1 MSGKISSKKY
11 LIDSV
16 ILIDHLNGI
25 KEATNWLKKNG
36 AFNSTISVVTRAE
49 ILVGTSEENKL
60 KIKSWLNSFE
70 CIDIDKNIADLAALY
85 RNKYKIKLPD
95 AFQITIAFE
104 NNLILVTRNTK
115 DFNKGM
121 GFVEIPYEI

>member
-25 KEATNWLKKNG
+25 TKATNWLKKNG
-36 AFNSTISVVTRAE
+36 AINSAISVVTRAE
-49 ILVGTSEENKL
+49 ILVGTSKENKL
-60 KIKSWLNSFE
+60 KITTWLNSFE
-70 CIDIDKNIADLAALY
+70 CIDIDKEIADLAAIS
-85 RNKYKIKLPD
+85 RNRFKIKLPD
-95 AFQITIAFE
+95 AFQTAIALK

-115 DFNKGM
+115 DFNKEM
-121 GFVEIPYEI
+121 GFVKIPYKI

>member
-25 KEATNWLKKNG
+25 TKATNWLKKNG
-36 AFNSTISVVTRAE
+36 ALNSVISVVTRSE
-49 ILVGTSEENKL
+49 ILVGTSENNRL
-60 KIKSWLNSFE
+60 KITAWLNSFE
-70 CIDIDKNIADLAALY
+70 CVDIDKEIADLAAIY
-85 RNKYKIKLPD
+85 RNKFKIKLPD
-95 AFQITIAFE
+95 AFQTAIALK

-115 DFNKGM
+115 DFNKEM
-121 GFVEIPYEI
+121 GFVKIPYQI

>member
-25 KEATNWLKKNG
+25 AKATSWIKKNG
-36 AFNSTISVVTRAE
+36 TLNSAISVVTRAE
-49 ILVGTSEENKL
+49 ILVGTSEKNRL
-60 KIKSWLNSFE
+60 KITSWLNSFE
-70 CIDIDKNIADLAALY
+70 CIDINKEIADLAAIY

-95 AFQITIAFE
+95 AFQTAIALK

-115 DFNKGM
+115 DFNKEM
-121 GFVEIPYEI
+121 GFVKIPYKI